1 VASVSPLRVLSVT
14 HGPLVRS
21 ELFGEVAHA
30 EGHELV
36 EWEIVSQGRP
46 PSNGFDAVMVFGG
59 DMNVGEELRHP
70 WLHDE
75 YDVLNEWIRAE
86 TPLLGVC
93 LGAQTLAH
101 AAGARVARTDR
112 PQIGFQEVALTE
124 AGTRDPVLGVFPARF
139 EALNGNSYAFD
150 VPPQGVELATG
161 VVSSQA
167 FRVGS
172 RAWAVQFHPEVR
184 REQVLS
190 WWHEEPELPKPLE
203 DMEADLDEKLARWQH
218 LGRALCR
225 AFLRQAES

>member
-1 VASVSPLRVLSVT
+1 VSPLRVLSVT

-124 AGTRDPVLGVFPARF
+124 AGERDPVLGALPACF
-139 EALNGNSYAFD
+139 EALNGNAYAFD
-150 VPPQGVELATG
+150 VPPHGVELATG
-161 VVSSQA
+161 AVSSQA

-184 REQVLS
+184 REQVLA
-190 WWHEEPELPKPLE
+190 WWREEPELPKPLE
-203 DMEADLDEKLARWQH
+203 ELEHDLDRKLDRWQE
-218 LGRALCR
+218 LGRRLCR
-225 AFLRQAES
+225 AFLAAAGQ